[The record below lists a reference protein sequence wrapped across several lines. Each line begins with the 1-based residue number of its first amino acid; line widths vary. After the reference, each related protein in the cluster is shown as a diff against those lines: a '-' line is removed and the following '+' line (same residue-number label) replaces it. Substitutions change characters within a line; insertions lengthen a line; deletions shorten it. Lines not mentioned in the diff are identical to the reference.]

1 MTNNFTITD
10 KAKKKIENLLKKEN
24 INKFFRIEV
33 KGGGCSGYKYHFS
46 TDNKINED
54 DIIFENILIDKSSFV
69 FVEGS
74 MLDFSEKLIENTFK
88 IINPKATSSCGCGN
102 SFSV

>member
-10 KAKKKIENLLKKEN
+10 KAKKKIENLLEKES

-54 DIIFENILIDKSSFV
+54 DIIYENVLIDKLSFV

-88 IINPKATSSCGCGN
+88 IINPKATSSCGCGS

>member
-10 KAKKKIENLLKKEN
+10 NAKKKIENLLVNEKS
-24 INKFFRIEV
+24 NKFFRIEV
-33 KGGGCSGYKYHFS
+33 KGGGCSGYKYHFLM
-46 TDNKINED
+46 DCKKNHD
-54 DIIFENILIDKSSFV
+54 DIIINNVLIDKSSFS
-69 FVEGS
+69 FIQGS
-74 MLDFSEKLIENTFK
+74 TLDYSEKLIENTFK

>member
-10 KAKKKIENLLKKEN
+10 NAKKKIENLLESEN

-33 KGGGCSGYKYHFS
+33 KGGGCSGYKYDFLMDS
-46 TDNKINED
+46 KKNQD
-54 DIIFENILIDKSSFV
+54 DIIFNNVLIDKSSFS
-69 FVEGS
+69 FIEGS
-74 MLDFSEKLIENTFK
+74 TLDFSEKLIENTFK
-88 IINPKATSSCGCGN
+88 IINPKATSSCGCGS

>member
-1 MTNNFTITD
+1 MTYNFTITD
-10 KAKKKIENLLKKEN
+10 KAKKKIENLLEKES

-54 DIIFENILIDKSSFV
+54 DIIYENVLIDKSSFV
-69 FVEGS
+69 FLEGS
-74 MLDFSEKLIENTFK
+74 ILDFSEKLIENTFK
-88 IINPKATSSCGCGN
+88 ITNPKAT
-102 SFSV
+102 

>member
-1 MTNNFTITD
+1 MIISKLWVIVAVGSRVLVT
-10 KAKKKIENLLKKEN
+10 EQ
-24 INKFFRIEV
+24 
-33 KGGGCSGYKYHFS
+33 YFS

-54 DIIFENILIDKSSFV
+54 DIICENVLIDKSSFV

-88 IINPKATSSCGCGN
+88 IINPKATSSCGCGS

>member
-10 KAKKKIENLLKKEN
+10 KAKKKIENLLEKES

-33 KGGGCSGYKYHFS
+33 KGGGCSGFKYHFS

-54 DIIFENILIDKSSFV
+54 DIIYENVLIDKSSFV

-88 IINPKATSSCGCGN
+88 IINPKATSSCGCGS

>member
-10 KAKKKIENLLKKEN
+10 KAKKKIENLLEKES

-54 DIIFENILIDKSSFV
+54 DIICENVLIDKSSFV

-88 IINPKATSSCGCGN
+88 IINPKATSSCGCGS

>member
-10 KAKKKIENLLKKEN
+10 KAKKKIENLLEKES

-46 TDNKINED
+46 TDNKINEN
-54 DIIFENILIDKSSFV
+54 DIIYENVLIDKSSFV
-69 FVEGS
+69 FIEGS
-74 MLDFSEKLIENTFK
+74 ILDFSEKLIENTFK
-88 IINPKATSSCGCGN
+88 ITNPKATSSCGCGS

>member
-10 KAKKKIENLLKKEN
+10 KAKKKIENLLEKES

-54 DIIFENILIDKSSFV
+54 DIIYENVLIDKSSFV

-88 IINPKATSSCGCGN
+88 IINPKAASSCGCGS

>member
-1 MTNNFTITD
+1 MTYNFTITD
-10 KAKKKIENLLKKEN
+10 KAKKKIENLLKKES

-54 DIIFENILIDKSSFV
+54 DIICENVLIDKSSFV

-88 IINPKATSSCGCGN
+88 IINPKATSSCGCGS

>member
-10 KAKKKIENLLKKEN
+10 KAKKKIENLLEKES

-54 DIIFENILIDKSSFV
+54 DIIYENVLIDKSSFV

-74 MLDFSEKLIENTFK
+74 ILDFSEKLIESTFK
-88 IINPKATSSCGCGN
+88 ITNPKATSSCGCGS

>member
-10 KAKKKIENLLKKEN
+10 KAKKKIENLLEKES

-54 DIIFENILIDKSSFV
+54 DIIYENVLIDKSSFV

-88 IINPKATSSCGCGN
+88 IISHSILCLLLIYVWG
-102 SFSV
+102 

>member
-10 KAKKKIENLLKKEN
+10 KAKKKIENLLEKES

-33 KGGGCSGYKYHFS
+33 KGGGCSGYKYHFW

-54 DIIFENILIDKSSFV
+54 DIIYENVLIDKSSFV
-69 FVEGS
+69 FLEGS
-74 MLDFSEKLIENTFK
+74 ILDFSEKLIENTFK
-88 IINPKATSSCGCGN
+88 ITNPKATSSCGCGS

>member
-24 INKFFRIEV
+24 INKFFRVEV

-54 DIIFENILIDKSSFV
+54 DIIFENVLIDKSSFV

-88 IINPKATSSCGCGN
+88 IINPKATSSCGCGS

>member
-10 KAKKKIENLLKKEN
+10 KAKKKIENLLEKES

-54 DIIFENILIDKSSFV
+54 DIICENVLIDKSSFV

-88 IINPKATSSCGCGN
+88 ITNPKATSSCGCGS

>member
-10 KAKKKIENLLKKEN
+10 NAKKKIENLLESEK

-33 KGGGCSGYKYHFS
+33 KGGGCSGYKYHFLM
-46 TDNKINED
+46 DNKKNYD
-54 DIIFENILIDKSSFV
+54 DIVFNNVLIDRSSFS
-69 FVEGS
+69 FIEGS
-74 MLDFSEKLIENTFK
+74 ILDFSEKLIENTFK
-88 IINPKATSSCGCGN
+88 LINPKATSSCGCGS

>member
-46 TDNKINED
+46 TDNKIDED
-54 DIIFENILIDKSSFV
+54 DIIFENVLIDKSSFV

-88 IINPKATSSCGCGN
+88 IINPKATSSCGCGS

>member
-10 KAKKKIENLLKKEN
+10 KAKKKIENLLEKES

-54 DIIFENILIDKSSFV
+54 DIIYENVLIDKSSFV

-88 IINPKATSSCGCGN
+88 ITNPKATSSCGCGS

>member
-10 KAKKKIENLLKKEN
+10 KAKKKIENLLEKES

-33 KGGGCSGYKYHFS
+33 KGGGWSGYKYHFS

-54 DIIFENILIDKSSFV
+54 DIIYENVLIDKSSFV

-88 IINPKATSSCGCGN
+88 IINPKATSSCGCGS

>member
-10 KAKKKIENLLKKEN
+10 NAKKKIENLLESEN

-33 KGGGCSGYKYHFS
+33 KGGGCSGYKYHFL
-46 TDNKINED
+46 TDSKKNQD
-54 DIIFENILIDKSSFV
+54 DIIFNNVLIDKSSFS
-69 FVEGS
+69 FIEGS
-74 MLDFSEKLIENTFK
+74 TLDFSEKLIENTFK
-88 IINPKATSSCGCGN
+88 IINPKATSSCGCGS

>member
-10 KAKKKIENLLKKEN
+10 KAKKKIENLLEKES

-46 TDNKINED
+46 TDNKINKD
-54 DIIFENILIDKSSFV
+54 DIIYENVLIDKSSFV

-88 IINPKATSSCGCGN
+88 IINPKATSSCGCGS

>member
-10 KAKKKIENLLKKEN
+10 NAKKKIENLLVNEKS
-24 INKFFRIEV
+24 NKFFRLEV
-33 KGGGCSGYKYHFS
+33 KGGGCSGYKYHFLM
-46 TDNKINED
+46 DGKKNHD
-54 DIIFENILIDKSSFV
+54 DIIINNVLIDKSSFY
-69 FVEGS
+69 FIQGS
-74 MLDFSEKLIENTFK
+74 TLDYSEKLIENTFK

>member
-10 KAKKKIENLLKKEN
+10 KAKKKIENLLEKEN
-24 INKFFRIEV
+24 INKFSSFPL
-33 KGGGCSGYKYHFS
+33 
-46 TDNKINED
+46 
-54 DIIFENILIDKSSFV
+54 ENVLIDKSSFT
-69 FVEGS
+69 FIEGS

-88 IINPKATSSCGCGN
+88 IINPKATASCGCGS

>member
-10 KAKKKIENLLKKEN
+10 KAKKKIENLLEKES

-54 DIIFENILIDKSSFV
+54 DIIYENVLIDKSYFV

-88 IINPKATSSCGCGN
+88 IINPKATSSCGCGS

>member
-10 KAKKKIENLLKKEN
+10 KAKKKIENLLEKEN

-46 TDNKINED
+46 IDNKKNED
-54 DIIFENILIDKSSFV
+54 DIILENVLIDKSSFA
-69 FVEGS
+69 FIEGS

-88 IINPKATSSCGCGN
+88 IINPKATSSCGCGS

>member
-10 KAKKKIENLLKKEN
+10 KAKKKIENLLKKES

-54 DIIFENILIDKSSFV
+54 DIIYENVLIDKSSFV

-88 IINPKATSSCGCGN
+88 IINPKATSSCGCGS

>member
-10 KAKKKIENLLKKEN
+10 KAKKKIENLLEKES

-54 DIIFENILIDKSSFV
+54 DIIYENVLIDKSSFV
-69 FVEGS
+69 FLEGS
-74 MLDFSEKLIENTFK
+74 ILDFSEKLIENTFK
-88 IINPKATSSCGCGN
+88 IINPKATSSCGCGS